1 MSRWVEDAVRR
12 VSVVEQRTRPSLRNA
27 VWPGIDATVRA
38 DDAQPRSGKVNEPK
52 RPQSRENRPSTHIDF
67 GPCNQTQTR
76 VAKQGFH
83 ESRFQQLA
91 QVQRPERAIRI
102 VEPMYRRL
110 SRCEIDRVTAVAVN
124 PVKLRRSGNF
134 NDRQRNSCQRRSW
147 FWRRMGSGIGR
158 GDAPCP
164 TPHHAPPQ
172 VRPLRGR
179 NHPSARPEGFVLSGR
194 RPRSEA
200 IPTASMGPGS
210 ASSQAPCRAQSRHP
224 GP

>member
-1 MSRWVEDAVRR
+1 MRYGPVLTPPSVPTTLNPGPVESTSR
-12 VSVVEQRTRPSLRNA
+12 SVL
-27 VWPGIDATVRA
+27 
-38 DDAQPRSGKVNEPK
+38 
-52 RPQSRENRPSTHIDF
+52 QSRERIDHRRISISARATRRRRGLRSRVST
-67 GPCNQTQTR
+67 
-76 VAKQGFH
+76 K
-83 ESRFQQLA
+83 SRFQQLA

-110 SRCEIDRVTAVAVN
+110 SRCEIDRVAAVAVN